1 MMKRLLC
8 ILGKMNMR
16 IKTNRERRARK
27 QKNRYRD
34 DPLALRKDSIQLV
47 REIVNAQKIL
57 EEESRKL
64 KEDENNQEDN

>member
-1 MMKRLLC
+1 
-8 ILGKMNMR
+8 MR

>member
-1 MMKRLLC
+1 
-8 ILGKMNMR
+8 MR

-27 QKNRYRD
+27 QRNRYRD

-47 REIVNAQKIL
+47 REIVNAQKLL
-57 EEESRKL
+57 EEESKKL

>member
-1 MMKRLLC
+1 
-8 ILGKMNMR
+8 MNMR

-27 QKNRYRD
+27 QRNRYRD

-47 REIVNAQKIL
+47 REIVNAQKLL
-57 EEESRKL
+57 EEESKKL